1 MPHTGICCLL
11 LFLLMFIG
19 IASAEFDDSETTQKG
34 RGLIT
39 KILFEDMLPVFD
51 DIEKRARCANRKSH
65 RWCKKQEM
73 FFHSCKTKKMK
84 KNCQASC
91 RQCG

>member
-1 MPHTGICCLL
+1 MPHTRMCCLPL
-11 LFLLMFIG
+11 ILFMFIG
-19 IASAEFDDSETTQKG
+19 IATAKFDDSENAQKESS
-34 RGLIT
+34 LIT
-39 KILFEDMLPVFD
+39 KMLFEDMLPVFD

-73 FFHSCKTKKMK
+73 FFRSCETKKMK